1 MFNSVNAV
9 GHWFHSPSI
18 VSGANFVDYIVDK
31 NVDKTIT
38 MEKEKLHRDN
48 EQFNR
53 THCSNSVCLTKDYN
67 KMNMPRYVYFHFI
80 KENS

>member
-9 GHWFHSPSI
+9 GHWFHSSI
-18 VSGANFVDYIVDK
+18 VNGANFVDHIVDK
-31 NVDKTIT
+31 NVDKTIA

-53 THCSNSVCLTKDYN
+53 THCSNSVCLTKGYN
-67 KMNMPRYVYFHFI
+67 KMNMPR
-80 KENS
+80 